1 MSKSGFIIEI
11 SLILKFMTSQSCQ
24 QINAIH
30 ILTNIIRS
38 KCNQA
43 IKFGQFIEHNMR
55 NILLEK
61 LYTKYGEESI
71 PRLFPKKSK
80 LSISLDQ

>member
-1 MSKSGFIIEI
+1 MSKSGFIIKIRLI
-11 SLILKFMTSQSCQ
+11 SKFMTSQSCQ

-30 ILTNIIRS
+30 ILTNIIIS

-55 NILLEK
+55 NIILEK
-61 LYTKYGEESI
+61 PYTKYSEESI